1 MGEVETKPYESICE
15 RAFREIDEA
24 IEKKDWFLG
33 FANSVTYLEHLGYW
47 LLRWYCIKEKIDI
60 SDKLKNLRVST
71 IALILYLLKLIDMN
85 TFTKINTI
93 VRERNKLIHPTQVGL
108 SYRDRKEKE
117 RATELLKDA
126 KLCITKL
133 KERIGH

>member
-1 MGEVETKPYESICE
+1 MSEVETKAYETIYE

-24 IEKKDWFLG
+24 IEKRDWFLG
-33 FANSVTYLEHLGYW
+33 FANSVTYFEHFGYW
-47 LLRWYCIKEKIDI
+47 LLRWYCIKEKVDI
-60 SDKLKNLRVST
+60 SDRLKNLRVST
-71 IALILYLLKLIDMN
+71 IALMLYLLRLIDTN

-93 VRERNKLIHPTQVGL
+93 VKERNKLIHPAEVGL
-108 SYRDRKEKE
+108 RYRDRKEKE